1 MIPLGCTVKTNELND
16 QVIVNIR
23 EERLNKDFD
32 NFLQV
37 VIDAKEAK
45 TSKDKQ

>member
-1 MIPLGCTVKTNELND
+1 MIPLGYTVKTNEFND

-37 VIDAKEAK
+37 VIDAREEK
-45 TSKDKQ
+45 TSKDK